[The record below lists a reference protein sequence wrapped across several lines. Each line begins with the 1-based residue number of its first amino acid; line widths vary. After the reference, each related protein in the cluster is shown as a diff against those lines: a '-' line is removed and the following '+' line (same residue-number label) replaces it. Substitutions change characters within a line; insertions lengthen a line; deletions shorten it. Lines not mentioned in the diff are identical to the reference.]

1 MQRDTLIDFFDDRIR
16 SPAAFVTHDDGYR
29 AHTHT
34 YDEIRAAACGFA
46 HRLTDA
52 GVEPGGKV
60 VVWGENCPDWIVA
73 LWGCLLAR
81 AVLVPIDFRASAAL
95 VARVAA
101 VVDPRVVLVGNG
113 LPAPALAAGVE
124 LWPLRGLAAP
134 DSRTAGTQSGPADGR
149 FERGAPRDLAEIIFT
164 SGATADPKGVQLTHR
179 NILANV
185 IPVEREVLKYRR
197 YARPFAPLRFLNLLP
212 LSHMFGQAMATFIPP
227 LLSGTTVF
235 MQGYNPADIIRQVRT
250 RRVSVV
256 VCVPKILEVLRDHLR
271 HTFPELAAMDTRQAA
286 PHVAVRWWR
295 YRRVHRLLGFKFWAF
310 VVGAAPLDPE
320 LEAFWSR
327 LGFLVIQGYGLTE
340 TAPIVTLNH
349 PFRAR
354 RGTVGT
360 PIGGVELKIADDGE
374 ILVRGANVTSGY
386 YRAGAETAAAFDDG
400 WFRTGDIGS
409 LDAAGRL
416 TVRGRKKEVI
426 VTPEGLNV
434 FPDDVERVLA
444 SVPGVREAGVV
455 GIAHEGRE
463 RVHAVLVLGDGADP
477 SAALRAANARL
488 EEHQK
493 IRGRSIWPGD
503 ALPRTEGTGKLKRRE
518 LRRWV
523 ESGGPEAGAVPTADG
538 APPASVADVVQRF
551 MPDRTVTDAT
561 PLAELGLSS
570 IERIELLM
578 SVEQAFDRTLDE
590 AAFAAA
596 TTVADLDRMVA
607 TTAAAEPA
615 MAGGTQPPEEP
626 FAFPAWNRSRPAR
639 LARRINL
646 ALWLLPLARVFAWLQ
661 VEGRRNLD
669 AVDGPVIYAANHQ
682 SHLDAPVILAAL
694 PPGRRYDVA
703 TAASKEFFAAHF
715 HPGRHTVGERLTN
728 GLNYYLAS
736 LLFNIFP
743 LPQRETGARSA
754 IRYLGELL
762 DTGASVLIFPEGRR
776 TDTGAIGRFQPGIGM
791 LAARLRVPVVP
802 VRLEGL
808 DRVLH
813 KSWRMAVPGKVRVV
827 FGAPLTLGDG
837 PYDELARRVEA
848 AVKRL

>member
-46 HRLTDA
+46 HRLADA

-113 LPAPALAAGVE
+113 LPALPLAAGVQV
-124 LWPLRGLAAP
+124 WPLRDLAAS
-134 DSRTAGTQSGPADGR
+134 DSGPADTPSGPAAGR
-149 FERGAPRDLAEIIFT
+149 FERGGPRDLAEIIFT
-164 SGATADPKGVQLTHR
+164 SGATAEPKGVQLTHR

-235 MQGYNPADIIRQVRT
+235 MQGYNPADIVRQVRT

-256 VCVPKILEVLRDHLR
+256 VCVPKILEVLRDHLLR
-271 HTFPELAAMDTRQAA
+271 TFPELAAMDTRQAA
-286 PHVAVRWWR
+286 PHAAVRWWR

-360 PIGGVELKIADDGE
+360 PIDGVDLKIADDGE
-374 ILVRGANVTSGY
+374 ILVRGDNITSGY
-386 YRAGAETAAAFDDG
+386 YQAAAETAAAFDGG

-434 FPDDVERVLA
+434 YPDDVERVLA

-463 RVHAVLVLGDGADP
+463 RVHAVLVLDGGADP

-493 IRGRSIWPGD
+493 IRGRSVWPGD
-503 ALPRTEGTGKLKRRE
+503 ALPRTEGTRKLKRRE

-523 ESGGPEAGAVPTADG
+523 EAGSAEPGAGTQAAGAS
-538 APPASVADVVQRF
+538 PASAAAVVQRF
-551 MPDRTVTDAT
+551 MPDRAVADAT
-561 PLAELGLSS
+561 PLEELGLSS
-570 IERIELLM
+570 IERIELM
-578 SVEQAFDRTLDE
+578 MAIEQAFDRTLDE

-596 TTVADLDRMVA
+596 ETVADLERMV
-607 TTAAAEPA
+607 TAAAEPA
-615 MAGGTQPPEEP
+615 TASGGQPPEEP
-626 FAFPAWNRSRPAR
+626 FAFPTWNRSRPAR
-639 LARRINL
+639 LVRRINL
-646 ALWLLPLARVFAWLQ
+646 AFWLLPLARVFAWLQ

-682 SHLDAPVILAAL
+682 SHLDGPVILAAL

-715 HPGRHTVGERLTN
+715 HPGRHSLRERLTN
-728 GLNYYLAS
+728 SLNYYLAS

-754 IRYLGELL
+754 IRYLGRLL
-762 DTGASVLIFPEGRR
+762 ETGASVLIFPEGRR
-776 TDTGAIGRFQPGIGM
+776 TDGGEIGRFQPGIGM

-813 KSWRMAVPGKVRVV
+813 KSWRMAVPGRVRVA

-837 PYDELARRVEA
+837 PYDELARRVED
-848 AVKRL
+848 AVRRL

>member
-1 MQRDTLIDFFDDRIR
+1 MRRDTLTDFFDDRIR

-29 AHTHT
+29 ARTHT
-34 YDEIRAAACGFA
+34 YDEIRAAAFGFA
-46 HRLTDA
+46 RRLAGA

-60 VVWGENCPDWIVA
+60 VVWGENRPDWIVA
-73 LWGCLLAR
+73 LWGCLLVR
-81 AVLVPIDFRASAAL
+81 AVLVPVDYRASAAL
-95 VARVAA
+95 VARVAR
-101 VVDPRVVLVGNG
+101 VVDPRVLLVGDG
-113 LPAPALAAGVE
+113 LTPPALGASVE
-124 LWPLRGLAAP
+124 IWPLRSLAAP
-134 DSRTAGTQSGPADGR
+134 GADRTAGDAAADSRQFG
-149 FERGAPRDLAEIIFT
+149 RGAPGDLAEIIFT

-185 IPVEREVLKYRR
+185 VPVEKEVLKYRR

-227 LLSGTTVF
+227 MLSGTTVF
-235 MQGYNPADIIRQVRT
+235 MQGYNPADIIRQVRA

-256 VCVPKILEVLRDHLR
+256 VCVPKILEVLRDHLVR
-271 HTFPELAAMDTRQAA
+271 TFPELAAGDTRQPG

-327 LGFLVIQGYGLTE
+327 LGFLVVQGYGLTE

-349 PFRAR
+349 PFRSR

-360 PIGGVELKIADDGE
+360 PIGGVEVKIAGDGE
-374 ILVRGANVTSGY
+374 ILVRGDNVTRGY
-386 YRAGAETAAAFDDG
+386 YKAEGETAAAFDAG
-400 WFRTGDIGS
+400 WFRTGDIGA

-434 FPDDVERVLA
+434 FPDDVERVLE

-463 RVHAVLVLGDGADP
+463 HVHAVLVLADGTDP
-477 SAALRAANARL
+477 AAALRAANTRL

-503 ALPRTEGTGKLKRRE
+503 ALPRTEGTRKLKRRE

-523 ESGGPEAGAVPTADG
+523 EAGAAADG
-538 APPASVADVVQRF
+538 EPPAADGETPAAVADVVQRF
-551 MPDRTVTDAT
+551 VPDRTVTGAT
-561 PLAELGLSS
+561 ALEELGLSS

-578 SVEQAFDRTLDE
+578 AVERALDCTLDE

-596 TTVADLDRMVA
+596 ATVADVERLAAD
-607 TTAAAEPA
+607 AAAARPA
-615 MAGGTQPPEEP
+615 VDATQPSDEP

-639 LARRINL
+639 LVRRINL
-646 ALWLLPLARVFAWLQ
+646 GLWLLPLARMFAWIK
-661 VEGRRNLD
+661 VEGRDRLD
-669 AVDGPVIYAANHQ
+669 SAVGPVIYAANHQ
-682 SHLDAPVILAAL
+682 SHLDAPAILAAL
-694 PPGRRYDVA
+694 PAHRRYDVA

-715 HPGRHTVGERLTN
+715 HPERHSVRERLTN
-728 GLNYYLAS
+728 SLNYYLAS

-762 DTGASVLIFPEGRR
+762 ESGASVLIFPEGRR
-776 TDTGAIGRFQPGIGM
+776 TDKGEIGRFQPGIGM
-791 LAARLRVPVVP
+791 LAARLQVPVVP
-802 VRLEGL
+802 VRLAGL

-813 KSWRMAVPGKVRVV
+813 KSWRMAVPGRVRVA
-827 FGAPLTLGDG
+827 FGAPLLLGDG
-837 PYDELARRVEA
+837 PYDELARQVEN
-848 AVKRL
+848 AVREL